1 MSDLLTQAVRGNRR
15 DVFSRYGE
23 RPSYGVKERFVRYTL
38 RTFSYFTVFVT
49 LAIVFILVIDASE
62 FFSQASFLEFITGRE
77 WLPFGEPKKLG
88 VLPLL
93 TGTVMIAVGSSLV
106 SIPIGLGIAIFL
118 TQYTSRRF
126 QRFMGPV
133 LEVLGGIP
141 TVVYGFFALTTLTP
155 LLKHLFTSIDTFNAL
170 SAAIVVGLATLP
182 MVASLSAD
190 ALQVV
195 PSSIRNAGYALGM
208 SKFHVVTRIMVPAA
222 FSGIVAS
229 FLLAFARAV
238 GETMA
243 VSIAAG
249 STPSMSF
256 DYLKSI
262 QTMTAFIV
270 QISMGDTAAGSIEY
284 YTIYAIG
291 ISLFVLTFAFNFAAT
306 AIIRRFREVYQ

>member
-62 FFSQASFLEFITGRE
+62 FFSRASFLEFITGRE

-141 TVVYGFFALTTLTP
+141 TVVYGFFAL
-155 LLKHLFTSIDTFNAL
+155 LFIMSI
-170 SAAIVVGLATLP
+170 V
-182 MVASLSAD
+182 
-190 ALQVV
+190 
-195 PSSIRNAGYALGM
+195 M
-208 SKFHVVTRIMVPAA
+208 SKVR
-222 FSGIVAS
+222 
-229 FLLAFARAV
+229 
-238 GETMA
+238 
-243 VSIAAG
+243 
-249 STPSMSF
+249 
-256 DYLKSI
+256 
-262 QTMTAFIV
+262 
-270 QISMGDTAAGSIEY
+270 QI
-284 YTIYAIG
+284 
-291 ISLFVLTFAFNFAAT
+291 
-306 AIIRRFREVYQ
+306 

>member
-1 MSDLLTQAVRGNRR
+1 MSDLLTQAIRTNRK
-15 DVFSRYGE
+15 DVFARYGQ
-23 RPSYGVKERFVRYTL
+23 RPSYSVTERAIRYSL
-38 RTFSYFTVFVT
+38 RTFAYFTVFVT
-49 LAIVFILVIDASE
+49 IAIIIILLVDASE
-62 FFSQASFLEFITGRE
+62 FFARVSFVRFFTETE

-88 VLPLL
+88 VLPLIS
-93 TGTVMIAVGSSLV
+93 GTIMIAFGASLV
-106 SIPIGLGIAIFL
+106 AIPLGLGSAVFL
-118 TQYTSRRF
+118 TQYTSKRF
-126 QRFMGPV
+126 QRIMGPI
-133 LEVLGGIP
+133 LEILGGIP

-155 LLKHLFTSIDTFNAL
+155 FLRVVFPSIEVFNAL
-170 SAAIVVGLATLP
+170 SAAIVVGIAILP

-195 PSSIRNAGYALGM
+195 PKAISNAGYALGM

-243 VSIAAG
+243 VTIAAG
-249 STPSMSF
+249 STPSLAW
-256 DYLKSI
+256 DYLKSV

-291 ISLFVLTFAFNFAAT
+291 ITLFLLTFAFNFAAT
-306 AIIRRFREVYQ
+306 AIIRRFRDVYQ